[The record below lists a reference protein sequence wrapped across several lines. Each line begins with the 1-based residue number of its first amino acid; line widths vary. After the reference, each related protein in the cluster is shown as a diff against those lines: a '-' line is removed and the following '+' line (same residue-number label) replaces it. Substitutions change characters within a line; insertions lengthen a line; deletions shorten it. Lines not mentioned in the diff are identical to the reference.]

1 MKKILKC
8 VISMILAACVIMP
21 VPTVAKT
28 LREGL
33 DENLWINQTEQE
45 KEDVFKYAG
54 SDIFWTMYN
63 RLRYEY
69 VQASFTV
76 PEGAIHVNG
85 FFPEKEKAYKICY
98 LEPSAFRVDKAYYGL
113 YDCLHYAQNNEMESL
128 FSDIKSYEVP
138 VVSYVKYIAPMFC
151 TFGTNQTRDGI
162 RENAYTWNYS
172 SATTDT
178 VDLTDAI
185 MTLTN
190 VDGIDDVECVKI
202 VRQEPI
208 TFIYIKSD
216 SKEYALPFST
226 GTQKLYTSGA
236 PGYGFPYHFTFE
248 KNKLYTVEEM
258 YKSMIEQMEP
268 QLQEIYRLFEKSAI
282 YEGIKLEP
290 DKLSL
295 VKQESQKPNGKVL
308 ATAGEM
314 AEKLQAVGL
323 MKGSDAGLKVQSGLT
338 RAEGLTMLLRM
349 TGQETK
355 ANSTT
360 LKNKFE
366 DMDDSHWANKMVAYA
381 YDKGLVQGTSET
393 EFSPEDN
400 LSAAQF
406 MVMLL
411 RVMGYNE
418 LDGETLSLDNAKA
431 FGEKVGFKTDFAD
444 VKNLKRG
451 QMAIIASRALNTT
464 CKDGKT
470 VAEKLKDSGVLTQEQ
485 YETVSS
491 PDFYFVP
498 FE

>member
-1 MKKILKC
+1 MHCKI
-8 VISMILAACVIMP
+8 IIASIMICIMFFQSTVMAKDVQLELNKQFLSNAAEEI
-21 VPTVAKT
+21 K
-28 LREGL
+28 
-33 DENLWINQTEQE
+33 D
-45 KEDVFKYAG
+45 DV
-54 SDIFWTMYN
+54 SD
-63 RLRYEY
+63 
-69 VQASFTV
+69 
-76 PEGAIHVNG
+76 
-85 FFPEKEKAYKICY
+85 Y
-98 LEPSAFRVDKAYYGL
+98 LESEESVTNLHWFLYNNYSYERNMKWSNENELFDLGRTFAAHYVPINVAAMYEDCGGYYL
-113 YDCLHYAQNNEMESL
+113 YEIIHYADRNEFGSL
-128 FSDIKSYEVP
+128 LSENVDWQVP
-138 VVSYVKYIAPMFC
+138 VCLGSHDITTMWLTKDINSGEFSLHGAERAKGYEFDVSGFLERI
-151 TFGTNQTRDGI
+151 QTLNITGALNNI
-162 RENAYTWNYS
+162 ES
-172 SATTDT
+172 
-178 VDLTDAI
+178 
-185 MTLTN
+185 
-190 VDGIDDVECVKI
+190 VKI
-202 VRQEPI
+202 VRHSSVLFLYVKADEQ
-208 TFIYIKSD
+208 
-216 SKEYALPFST
+216 EYAIPYVC
-226 GTQKLYTSGA
+226 GVERIPY
-236 PGYGFPYHFTFE
+236 PGYDYRTLRFE
-248 KNKLYTVEEM
+248 LNEGELYTVAELYRAILDQLKAHRDALLKETPL
-258 YKSMIEQMEP
+258 YQIPLELGQIPMEK
-268 QLQEIYRLFEKSAI
+268 Y
-282 YEGIKLEP
+282 YEGLE
-290 DKLSL
+290 S
-295 VKQESQKPNGKVL
+295 GKVL

-323 MKGSDAGLKVQSGLT
+323 MKGSDDGLKVQSGLT

-451 QMAIIASRALNTT
+451 QMAIIASRALNIT

-498 FE
+498 FK